1 MSENKISPEQEHVL
15 SVKVANSN
23 GVLLRV
29 AGLFSRRGYNIKS
42 LNSAETEE
50 KNIAR
55 LTIVVAGDLRTLTQ
69 IKNQLMKLYDVREVR
84 LLEDAVTREHILIRA
99 GKTSEDRHKI
109 IEIANLYRAK
119 PVDVGKDSIMLELT
133 GEPAKID
140 SFLDLLKPFGIIKM
154 VRSGITALERD

>member
-1 MSENKISPEQEHVL
+1 MQEHVL
-15 SVKVANSN
+15 SVKVANNN

-29 AGLFSRRGYNIKS
+29 SGLFSRRCFNIKS
-42 LNSAETEE
+42 LNAAETE
-50 KNIAR
+50 KPNISR
-55 LTIVVAGDLRTLTQ
+55 LTIVVDGDLKTLNQ
-69 IKNQLMKLYDVREVR
+69 IKNQLLKLYDVYDVKI
-84 LLEDAVTREHILIRA
+84 LEGAVTREHILIRA
-99 GKTSEDRHKI
+99 GHDADDRHKI

-119 PVDVGKDSIMLELT
+119 PVDVGADSIMLELT

>member
-1 MSENKISPEQEHVL
+1 M
-15 SVKVANSN
+15 
-23 GVLLRV
+23 
-29 AGLFSRRGYNIKS
+29 
-42 LNSAETEE
+42 
-50 KNIAR
+50 
-55 LTIVVAGDLRTLTQ
+55 LTQ
-69 IKNQLMKLYDVREVR
+69 IKNQLLKLYDVHEVR
-84 LLEDAVTREHILIRA
+84 ILEDAVTREHILIRA
-99 GKTSEDRHKI
+99 GRTEEDRHKI